1 MVLRTF
7 GHNLDKKRDADVV
20 YGLLEAYYKDKLK
33 KMAKSEIWVIIGG
46 WGQKP
51 KIDNFLLKSV

>member
-1 MVLRTF
+1 MVE
-7 GHNLDKKRDADVV
+7 
-20 YGLLEAYYKDKLK
+20 GLLEAYYKDKLK

-46 WGQKP
+46 WGQKL